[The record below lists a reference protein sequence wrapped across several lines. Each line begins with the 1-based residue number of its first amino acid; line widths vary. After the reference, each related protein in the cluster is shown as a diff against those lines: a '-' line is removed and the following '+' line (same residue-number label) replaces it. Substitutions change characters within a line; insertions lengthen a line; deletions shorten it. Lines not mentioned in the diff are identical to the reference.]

1 MRFNE
6 LPWRGTSSGPRPR
19 APHPTSEKKRQKEGR
34 GRLDSPRIKPPPAS
48 QHLLF
53 PPNLHRLPTARQF
66 PPYTSSHQHT
76 HNKETRFTN
85 YWLTKAND
93 ATMKYKT
100 NIKDYLDLEGS
111 ISHSFFFNLFISSST
126 FSSLCFVFLSW
137 SDFSLVSA
145 QMFRTDS
152 LRSWPQPETSVTC
165 YAQAVWNNLQQ
176 DRQKVNQQWFCSSNK
191 IIFCSSLCYVR
202 LNWIFS
208 DMGLFLVT

>member
-111 ISHSFFFNLFISSST
+111 ISHSFFFLSLYLFVHFLIT
-126 FSSLCFVFLSW
+126 LLCIPELVGLFSRLCKDVSDGSFAFV
-137 SDFSLVSA
+137 
-145 QMFRTDS
+145 
-152 LRSWPQPETSVTC
+152 TSVWDIC
-165 YAQAVWNNLQQ
+165 DVL
-176 DRQKVNQQWFCSSNK
+176 CSSCVK
-191 IIFCSSLCYVR
+191 
-202 LNWIFS
+202 
-208 DMGLFLVT
+208 

>member
-111 ISHSFFFNLFISSST
+111 ISHSFFFFISLSLRPLSHHFALYSWVGRT
-126 FSSLCFVFLSW
+126 FLSSLHRYFGRIVCVGDL
-137 SDFSLVSA
+137 
-145 QMFRTDS
+145 S
-152 LRSWPQPETSVTC
+152 LRHLWRVTLKLC
-165 YAQAVWNNLQQ
+165 EIICNRI
-176 DRQKVNQQWFCSSNK
+176 DRKWISNDFVPPIRESSAH
-191 IIFCSSLCYVR
+191 LCV
-202 LNWIFS
+202 
-208 DMGLFLVT
+208 M